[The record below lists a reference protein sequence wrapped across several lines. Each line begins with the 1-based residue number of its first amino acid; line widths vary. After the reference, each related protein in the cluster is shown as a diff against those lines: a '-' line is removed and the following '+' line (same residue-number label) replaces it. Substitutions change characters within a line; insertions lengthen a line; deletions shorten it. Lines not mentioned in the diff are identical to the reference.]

1 MSKKD
6 TVNLINGE
14 FNVRIAKILLFTLA
28 ALCTVTVAATEGK
41 IAVVDFG
48 KAIFGTEVAKAR
60 VKQAQGGSDFV
71 ALQAK
76 YENTVADMKAL
87 KKEVESKGMTWSAEQ
102 TSDAQKK
109 MEFLRADLEL
119 TTRKVQSE
127 QKALQSGIVQEL
139 RPKAGEAL
147 QELIKEEGIVLLINA
162 DAVVTV
168 ASELD
173 LTSKLTDRLNQK
185 TK

>member
-1 MSKKD
+1 M
-6 TVNLINGE
+6 NGE
-14 FNVRIAKILLFTLA
+14 FRVRIAKTLLFTLVTLFA
-28 ALCTVTVAATEGK
+28 VTVAAEEGK

-48 KAIFGTEVAKAR
+48 KAIFGSEVAKTR
-60 VKQAQGGSDFV
+60 LKQVQGESDYA

-87 KKEVESKGMTWSAEQ
+87 QKEVESKSMTWSAEQ
-102 TSDAQKK
+102 TGEAQKK

-119 TTRKVQSE
+119 TTRKVQAE
-127 QKALQSGIVQEL
+127 QKALQSSIVQEL

-162 DAVVTV
+162 EAVVTV
-168 ASELD
+168 AVELD

>member
-1 MSKKD
+1 
-6 TVNLINGE
+6 
-14 FNVRIAKILLFTLA
+14 VRIAKILLLTLA
-28 ALCTVTVAATEGK
+28 TLFAVTATAAEGK

-48 KAIFGTEVAKAR
+48 KAIFGSEVAKAR
-60 VKQAQGGSDFV
+60 LKQVQTQSDYS

-76 YENTVADMKAL
+76 YESTVADMKAL
-87 KKEVESKGMTWSAEQ
+87 KTEVETKSMTWSEEQ
-102 TSDAQKK
+102 TSAAQKK

-119 TTRKVQSE
+119 TTRKVQTE
-127 QKALQSGIVQEL
+127 QKALQSSIVQEL

-162 DAVVTV
+162 EAVVTV
-168 ASELD
+168 AVELD
-173 LTSKLTDRLNQK
+173 LTSKLTDRLNKK

>member
-1 MSKKD
+1 M
-6 TVNLINGE
+6 NGE
-14 FNVRIAKILLFTLA
+14 FRVRIAKTFLFTLA
-28 ALCTVTVAATEGK
+28 TLFAVTVAAEEGK

-48 KAIFGTEVAKAR
+48 KAIFGSEVAKTR
-60 VKQAQGGSDFV
+60 LKQVQGESDYA

-76 YENTVADMKAL
+76 YENTMADMKAL
-87 KKEVESKGMTWSAEQ
+87 QKEVESKSMTWSAEQ
-102 TSDAQKK
+102 TGEAQKK

-119 TTRKVQSE
+119 TTRKVQAE
-127 QKALQSGIVQEL
+127 QKALQSSIVQEL

-162 DAVVTV
+162 EAVVTV
-168 ASELD
+168 AVELD

>member
-1 MSKKD
+1 M
-6 TVNLINGE
+6 
-14 FNVRIAKILLFTLA
+14 RIAKTLLFTLA
-28 ALCTVTVAATEGK
+28 TLFAVTVTAEDGK
-41 IAVVDFG
+41 IAVLDFG
-48 KAIFGTEVAKAR
+48 KAIFGSEVAKTR
-60 VKQAQGGSDFV
+60 LKQMQGESDFA

-87 KKEVESKGMTWSAEQ
+87 KKEVESKGMTWSSEQSAE
-102 TSDAQKK
+102 AQKK

-119 TTRKVQSE
+119 TTRKVQAD
-127 QKALQSGIVQEL
+127 QKALQGSLVQEL

-147 QELIKEEGIVLLINA
+147 QELIKEEGIVLIINA
-162 DAVVTV
+162 EAVITV
-168 ASELD
+168 ATELD

>member
-1 MSKKD
+1 
-6 TVNLINGE
+6 
-14 FNVRIAKILLFTLA
+14 VRIAKILVLTLA
-28 ALCTVTVAATEGK
+28 ALFAVTATAAEGK

-48 KAIFGTEVAKAR
+48 KAIFGSEVAKAR
-60 VKQAQGGSDFV
+60 FKQAQTASDFA

-76 YENTVADMKAL
+76 YENTVADMKTL
-87 KKEVESKGMTWSAEQ
+87 KKEVETKSMTWSAEQ
-102 TSDAQKK
+102 TADAQKK

-127 QKALQSGIVQEL
+127 QKALQSSIVQEL

-162 DAVVTV
+162 EAVVTV
-168 ASELD
+168 AVELD
-173 LTSKLTDRLNQK
+173 LTSKLTDRLNKK

>member
-1 MSKKD
+1 M
-6 TVNLINGE
+6 
-14 FNVRIAKILLFTLA
+14 RIAKTLLFTLA
-28 ALCTVTVAATEGK
+28 TLFAVTVTAEDGK
-41 IAVVDFG
+41 IAVLDFG
-48 KAIFGTEVAKAR
+48 KAIFGSEVAKTR
-60 VKQAQGGSDFV
+60 LKQMQGESDFA

-102 TSDAQKK
+102 SAEAQKK

-119 TTRKVQSE
+119 TTRKVQAD
-127 QKALQSGIVQEL
+127 QKALQGSLVQEL

-147 QELIKEEGIVLLINA
+147 QELIKEEGIVLIINA
-162 DAVVTV
+162 EAVITV
-168 ASELD
+168 ATELD
-173 LTSKLTDRLNQK
+173 LTGKLTDRLNQK

>member
-1 MSKKD
+1 M
-6 TVNLINGE
+6 NGE
-14 FNVRIAKILLFTLA
+14 FRVRIAKTLLVTFITLFA
-28 ALCTVTVAATEGK
+28 VAVAAEEGK

-48 KAIFGTEVAKAR
+48 KAIFGSEVAKTR
-60 VKQAQGGSDFV
+60 LKQVQGESDYA

-87 KKEVESKGMTWSAEQ
+87 QKEVESKSMTWSAEQ
-102 TSDAQKK
+102 TGEAQKK

-119 TTRKVQSE
+119 TTRKVQAE
-127 QKALQSGIVQEL
+127 QKALQSSIVQEL

-162 DAVVTV
+162 EAVVTV
-168 ASELD
+168 AVELD